1 MANGLSGVRIHLKV
15 KLHSFPPPSYPGVI
29 AAGLL
34 LLLLIAGCVISPRRI
49 VVGNNPSPT
58 PTPDISPTPTPSITP
73 TPTPAAA
80 PVPRTSPQFLFLGD
94 AASPLLTGFR
104 LNSDGSLA
112 PLPGSPY
119 PAGAPVRALQSMQ
132 NVLIVETRSGATAY
146 IVNQETGLLAPADSS
161 AISKAFSSLA
171 PQAAAAAG
179 RQMAVLDAS
188 GEFMYVV
195 DANRAELLA
204 FRVEKGK
211 ASALLQSY
219 PMRESTGPI
228 ALVQP

>member
-1 MANGLSGVRIHLKV
+1 
-15 KLHSFPPPSYPGVI
+15 VI
-29 AAGLL
+29 AAAL

-58 PTPDISPTPTPSITP
+58 PTPDISPTPTPTP
-73 TPTPAAA
+73 TPTPASAQ
-80 PVPRTSPQFLFLGD
+80 VPRASRQFLFLGD

-112 PLPGSPY
+112 PLPGSPF
-119 PAGAPVRALQSMQ
+119 PVGAPVRALRSAQ
-132 NVLIVETRSGATAY
+132 NVLIVETGSGAGAY
-146 IVNQETGLLAPADSS
+146 IVDPETGLLAPAGPS
-161 AISKAFSSLA
+161 AISHDFSSLA
-171 PQAAAAAG
+171 PQAAASG
-179 RQMAVLDAS
+179 PQTAVLDAT

-211 ASALLQSY
+211 VLALPAAVYPVSAGTS
-219 PMRESTGPI
+219 SVV
-228 ALVQP
+228 LVPSSK